1 MVMNKLPAQQA
12 LELLDRDIAEEESRL
27 ASQAAAIARL
37 AKEGR
42 DTTLAEG
49 LMGSLEAQLN
59 ALRAHRE
66 VIAFQHRIRAPES
79 AFS

>member
-1 MVMNKLPAQQA
+1 MNKLPAQQA
-12 LELLDRDIAEEESRL
+12 LELLDRDIAEEESGL

-49 LMGSLEAQLN
+49 SMGSLEAQLN

-66 VIAFQHRIRAPES
+66 MIAFQPRIQTPEN
-79 AFS
+79 AFV

>member
-1 MVMNKLPAQQA
+1 MNKLSAQEA
-12 LELLDRDIAEEESRL
+12 LELLDHDIAEEEGRL

-42 DTTLAEG
+42 DTALAEG
-49 LMGSLEAQLN
+49 LMGSLEAQLS

-66 VIAFQHRIRAPES
+66 MMAFQPRI
-79 AFS
+79 

>member
-66 VIAFQHRIRAPES
+66 VIAFQPRIRAPAS